1 MSSLPVKSRKPRKTS
16 PLRPVGTTL
25 MMLLLGGCS
34 APAPVIRPDEAQV
47 KQFAGRGY
55 QSDDHYGVST
65 TFVSWELNG
74 PDESC
79 EFALTLPAR
88 SGPLPV
94 VLYLPGLGENRAAGE
109 SWRTAWA
116 STGYAVL
123 SIQPLTQDSQ
133 AWGSAKALAGD
144 FAGLARDRYAGKAMA
159 ARVAAL
165 RQCLGEARR
174 RQGKGEA
181 PFDRL
186 DLSKVAV
193 AGYDLGAYT
202 AMVLAGEPVRQAQV
216 PALPVEVAAVI
227 ALSPH
232 ADFSGL
238 PLSER
243 YQQIQTPVLSITSPA
258 DTDPLNLVGSPSL
271 RKAPFE
277 YMPAGDKYLLSLGQ
291 VSHRLLAG
299 GKAEEVTDTSRNGA
313 APVAGGNPPS
323 GQGSRSGRG
332 GRGGKGAADA
342 APEAAPGAAS
352 PASQLLLTQQAQAV
366 AAVQSVSTA
375 FLDAVFRQDG
385 IAREWLAQDAKR
397 WLRGVGELQ
406 RK

>member
-1 MSSLPVKSRKPRKTS
+1 
-16 PLRPVGTTL
+16 
-25 MMLLLGGCS
+25 MMLLLGGCG
-34 APAPVIRPDEAQV
+34 APVPVLKPDEAQV

-55 QSDDHYGVST
+55 QSDEHYGVST
-65 TFVSWELNG
+65 SFVNWELNG
-74 PDESC
+74 PDDTC

-88 SGPLPV
+88 SGKLPV

-116 STGYAVL
+116 STGYAVI
-123 SIQPLTQDSQ
+123 SIQPLTQDSN
-133 AWGSAKALAGD
+133 AWRSPKALAGD

-165 RQCLGEARR
+165 QQCLSEVRR
-174 RQGKGEA
+174 RQNSGEA

-216 PALPVEVAAVI
+216 PALPIDVAAVI
-227 ALSPH
+227 ALSPY

-243 YQQIQTPVLSITSPA
+243 YQQIRPPVLSITSPA
-258 DTDPLNLVGSPSL
+258 DTDPLNLVSSPSL
-271 RKAPFE
+271 RKAPYE

-291 VSHRLLAG
+291 VSHRVLSGEVSEPSAAAEQAERSAKSAG
-299 GKAEEVTDTSRNGA
+299 MGNGS
-313 APVAGGNPPS
+313 AG
-323 GQGSRSGRG
+323 RSGRG
-332 GRGGKGAADA
+332 GRSKGAAGMAGEGVMPVRPD
-342 APEAAPGAAS
+342 GQ
-352 PASQLLLTQQAQAV
+352 PANSQLLLTQQAQAV
-366 AAVQSVSTA
+366 AAVQSVSSA

-385 IAREWLAQDAKR
+385 IAREWLTQDAKR